1 MTMGKEENAALE
13 SAASPGGEA
22 EVTGT
27 TMKDNDTAA
36 GADSAVGADNVAGAD
51 SAVGTDTTAG
61 ADNAA
66 GPDHDAESGN
76 GLADGSEDRTDRAAS
91 GAEADHGEPSDG
103 VPVDAEEDEQARLA
117 EEVLLYKDRLVRL
130 AAEFDNY
137 KKRTGR
143 EFTAL
148 VKNAGES
155 LITELLPILDNIE
168 RALQA
173 PQTSEETRSFAQGF
187 EMIRQQFLEKLEK
200 AGMKEIVAEGTP
212 FDPTRHEAVMAVENE
227 EHPADTVINVV
238 EKGYMLNEKVLRA
251 AKVIVTRAPAKPA
264 KPADQTERAGQ
275 PGHAEQ
281 TGHAEQPDQAEQAGQ
296 PGHAEQAETENQD
309 GDETPGSGGR

>member
-1 MTMGKEENAALE
+1 MSKEQETGVAD
-13 SAASPGGEA
+13 GGARE
-22 EVTGT
+22 
-27 TMKDNDTAA
+27 DAA
-36 GADSAVGADNVAGAD
+36 GASETAARESGPGA
-51 SAVGTDTTAG
+51 GTDSGAG
-61 ADNAA
+61 TDHGA
-66 GPDHDAESGN
+66 GSGN
-76 GLADGSEDRTDRAAS
+76 GTPDGAEDRTGRTRQSAETAAEGEADPGDEPDGAS
-91 GAEADHGEPSDG
+91 GDK
-103 VPVDAEEDEQARLA
+103 EEDERARLA
-117 EEVLLYKDRLVRL
+117 EEAGRYKDRLVRL

-155 LITELLPILDNIE
+155 LIAELLPILDNIE

-200 AGMKEIVAEGTP
+200 AGMKEIAAEGTP

-238 EKGYMLNEKVLRA
+238 EKGYTLNEKVLRA
-251 AKVIVTRAPAKPA
+251 AKVIVTRAPAKAPD
-264 KPADQTERAGQ
+264 PADQTGQ
-275 PGHAEQ
+275 A
-281 TGHAEQPDQAEQAGQ
+281 DQADQAGQ
-296 PGHAEQAETENQD
+296 ADQADRTGQADQADRDNDRTPDPAE
-309 GDETPGSGGR
+309 DE

>member
-1 MTMGKEENAALE
+1 MNRGKEEDTVLE
-13 SAASPGGEA
+13 SAAAPGDAA
-22 EVTGT
+22 EVTGISAE
-27 TMKDNDTAA
+27 DNGSASE
-36 GADSAVGADNVAGAD
+36 ADSAA
-51 SAVGTDTTAG
+51 GTDSE
-61 ADNAA
+61 A
-66 GPDHDAESGN
+66 GPDHGAESGN
-76 GLADGSEDRTDRAAS
+76 GPAGAEDPSGGSAS
-91 GAEADHGEPSDG
+91 DAEADPEEPSDG
-103 VPVDAEEDEQARLA
+103 APADAEEDEQSRLA
-117 EEVLLYKDRLVRL
+117 EEALLYKDRLVRL

-200 AGMKEIVAEGTP
+200 AGMKEIDAEGTP

-238 EKGYMLNEKVLRA
+238 EKGYTLNEKVLRA
-251 AKVIVTRAPAKPA
+251 TKVIVTRAPAKPPDKA
-264 KPADQTERAGQ
+264 K
-275 PGHAEQ
+275 
-281 TGHAEQPDQAEQAGQ
+281 QPDKAEHAGQAEQAGRTDR
-296 PGHAEQAETENQD
+296 AETENHD
-309 GDETPGSGGR
+309 GE

>member
-1 MTMGKEENAALE
+1 MSKERETEVADAGTRE
-13 SAASPGGEA
+13 TAA
-22 EVTGT
+22 EVSETTARESETG
-27 TMKDNDTAA
+27 A
-36 GADSAVGADNVAGAD
+36 
-51 SAVGTDTTAG
+51 GTDSGDGTG
-61 ADNAA
+61 H
-66 GPDHDAESGN
+66 GAESGN
-76 GLADGSEDRTDRAAS
+76 GPQAGAEDRDGTAAGRTDGTTADG
-91 GAEADHGEPSDG
+91 EADPGEKPDGEPG
-103 VPVDAEEDEQARLA
+103 DAAEDERARLA
-117 EEVLLYKDRLVRL
+117 EEARLYKDRLVRL

-173 PQTSEETRSFAQGF
+173 PQTSEETRSFARGF

-200 AGMKEIVAEGTP
+200 AGVKEIAAEGTA

-238 EKGYMLNEKVLRA
+238 EKGYTLNDKVLRA
-251 AKVIVTRAPAKPA
+251 AKVIVTRAPAKA
-264 KPADQTERAGQ
+264 
-275 PGHAEQ
+275 PG
-281 TGHAEQPDQAEQAGQ
+281 QAGQ
-296 PGHAEQAETENQD
+296 AGRADHGDQAGQDNDRSSDPAE
-309 GDETPGSGGR
+309 DE